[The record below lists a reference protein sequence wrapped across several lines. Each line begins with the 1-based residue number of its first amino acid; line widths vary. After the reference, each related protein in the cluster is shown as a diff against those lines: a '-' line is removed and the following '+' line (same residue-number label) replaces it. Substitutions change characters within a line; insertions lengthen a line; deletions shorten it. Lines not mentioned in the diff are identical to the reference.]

1 MSKDNRLAA
10 MELPRLGR
18 FVREALQQR
27 QESLWRPGGR
37 VYVLRQDKETV
48 ERTVAQ
54 SLRPN
59 ESERLKK
66 SETVVNS
73 SFQWR

>member
-1 MSKDNRLAA
+1 MLKNNRLAVR
-10 MELPRLGR
+10 ELPRLVR
-18 FVREALQQR
+18 FMRKGLQQR
-27 QESLWRPGGR
+27 RESLWRPGGR
-37 VYVLRQDKETV
+37 VYVLRQDKEAV

-54 SLRPN
+54 SSRPN

-73 SFQWR
+73 SFQ